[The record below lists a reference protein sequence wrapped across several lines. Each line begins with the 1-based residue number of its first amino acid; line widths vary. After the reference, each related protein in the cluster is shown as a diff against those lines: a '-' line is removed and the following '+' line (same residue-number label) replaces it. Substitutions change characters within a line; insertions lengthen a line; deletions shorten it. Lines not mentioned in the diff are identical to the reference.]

1 MTKVS
6 LILLPGLDGTG
17 QMFEPFVAALGDEFD
32 IKVVAYPASQSLG
45 YAELEVIAREALP
58 KEGPYVILGESFSG
72 PIAISLAASVSTQL
86 VGSILC
92 CTFVRNPRPIFTHF
106 GLLVDLLPF
115 KLVPLP
121 VIAYFLFG
129 RFSTD
134 ALLKLL
140 ARTLAQVSLSV
151 LRRRLKE
158 VITVDVSAK
167 LETVST
173 PLLYLRAKH
182 DSLIPSD
189 ASIIVTRLNSHAQVV
204 EIDAPHCLLQAAPA
218 ESAQLVAAFMHKV
231 QNTT

>member
-1 MTKVS
+1 MTKIS

-17 QMFEPFVAALGDEFD
+17 QMFEPFIAALGDEFD
-32 IKVVAYPASQSLG
+32 IKVVAFPASQSLG

-72 PIAISLAASVSTQL
+72 PIAISLAASASTQL
-86 VGSILC
+86 VGLILC

-106 GLLVDLLPF
+106 GPLVDLLPF

-121 VIAYFLFG
+121 VIAQFLFG

-134 ALLKLL
+134 SLRKLL
-140 ARTLAQVSLSV
+140 SLTLAQVSLSV

-158 VITVDVSAK
+158 VIVVDVSAK
-167 LETVST
+167 LKTVSA

-182 DSLIPSD
+182 DCLVPADTST
-189 ASIIVTRLNSHAQVV
+189 IITRLNLHAQVV
-204 EIDAPHCLLQAAPA
+204 EIDGPHCLLQAAPTEA
-218 ESAQLVAAFMHKV
+218 AQIVAAFLRER
-231 QNTT
+231 QSTI

>member
-1 MTKVS
+1 MKKIS

-17 QMFEPFVAALGDEFD
+17 LMFEPFVAALGNEFD

-72 PIAISLAASVSTQL
+72 PIAISLAASASTQL
-86 VGSILC
+86 VGLILC

-106 GLLVDLLPF
+106 GPLVDLLPF

-121 VIAYFLFG
+121 VIAHFLFG

-134 ALLKLL
+134 SLRKLL
-140 ARTLAQVSLSV
+140 ARTLAQVSFSV
-151 LRRRLKE
+151 LRKRLKE
-158 VITVDVSAK
+158 VIMVDVSAK
-167 LETVST
+167 LEAVSV

-182 DSLIPSD
+182 DCLVPSN
-189 ASIIVTRLNSHAQVV
+189 ASTIATRLNPHAQVV
-204 EIDAPHCLLQAAPA
+204 EIDGPHSLLQAVPTEA
-218 ESAQLVAAFMHKV
+218 AQIVAAFLRKA
-231 QNTT
+231 QNGT

>member
-1 MTKVS
+1 MTKIS

-72 PIAISLAASVSTQL
+72 PIAISLAASASTQL
-86 VGSILC
+86 VGLILC

-106 GLLVDLLPF
+106 GPLVDFLPF
-115 KLVPLP
+115 KLVPTS
-121 VIAYFLFG
+121 VITHFIFG
-129 RFSTD
+129 KFSTD
-134 ALLKLL
+134 YLRVLL

-158 VITVDVSAK
+158 VIMVNASTK
-167 LETVST
+167 LETVSA
-173 PLLYLRAKH
+173 PLLYLRARH
-182 DSLIPSD
+182 DCLVPAD
-189 ASIIVTRLNSHAQVV
+189 ASAIVTQLSPHAQVV
-204 EIDAPHCLLQAAPA
+204 EIDGPHSLLQATPTEA
-218 ESAQLVAAFMHKV
+218 AQIVAAFLRER
-231 QNTT
+231 QDTI